1 MSNPEVQGTELGK
14 APDGSSRSD
23 ASIVTQFFLLPL
35 AVVAGLVGIFLLFT
49 MATRKS
55 PNARDYLQTLRT
67 GRFNQRWQA
76 AFELSN
82 LLKKE
87 DIAHKDPT
95 LVRELVK
102 AFEECTENREE
113 DPRIKR
119 YLALALGDSR
129 SKEAIAPLQKA
140 ARTTDPDT
148 RLCALWGL
156 AHLEAIVSKEIFL
169 GCLAD
174 PDSAVRSVCA
184 FGLGKSG
191 KSGLEHL
198 APLLNDPV
206 PEVRWNAALSLAR
219 NGDGAGQAILMEML
233 DRKYLDGFSGLDASE
248 KANLILN
255 AMRGLKGLNPS
266 GLESKMKNLAE
277 TDPDPAV
284 RKAAKSWQSSGPS

>member
-1 MSNPEVQGTELGK
+1 MSNPEVQGTGLGK
-14 APDGSSRSD
+14 APDGSLRSD

-49 MATRKS
+49 MATRRS
-55 PNARDYLQTLRT
+55 PTARDYLQTLRT

-87 DIAHKDPT
+87 DISQRDPA

-102 AFEECTENREE
+102 AFEECAENRDE

-129 SKEAIAPLQKA
+129 SKEAIPPLQKA
-140 ARTTDPDT
+140 ARAADPDT

-156 AHLEAIVSKEIFL
+156 AQLEAADSKEIFIE
-169 GCLAD
+169 GLAD
-174 PDSAVRSVCA
+174 PDSAIRSVCA
-184 FGLGKSG
+184 FGLGKAG

-198 APLLNDPV
+198 TPLISDPV

-219 NGDGAGQAILMEML
+219 NGDGAGQTILVEML

-255 AMRGLKGLNPS
+255 AMRGLKGLNSS
-266 GLESKMKNLAE
+266 GLDARMKNLAE

-284 RKAAKSWQSSGPS
+284 RKAAKSWESSGPS

>member
-1 MSNPEVQGTELGK
+1 LSGPEVQGTKVGK
-14 APDGSSRSD
+14 VPDGSPRSD

-49 MATRKS
+49 MATRKA
-55 PNARDYLQTLRT
+55 PTARDYIQTLRT

-82 LLKKE
+82 LLKQV
-87 DIAHKDPT
+87 DISRQDPA

-102 AFEECTENREE
+102 AFEECAGNPEE

-129 SKEAIAPLQKA
+129 SKEAIPPLQKA
-140 ARTTDPDT
+140 ARSEEPET

-156 AHLEAIVSKEIFL
+156 AQLEAADSKEIFV
-169 GCLAD
+169 GGLAD
-174 PDSAVRSVCA
+174 ADSAVRSVCA
-184 FGLGKSG
+184 YGLGKSG

-198 APLLNDPV
+198 TPLLSDPV

-219 NGDGAGQAILMEML
+219 NGDGAGETILVEML
-233 DRKYLDGFSGLDASE
+233 DRKYLDGFSGLDSSE
-248 KANLILN
+248 KTNLILN
-255 AMRGLKGLNPS
+255 AMRGLKNLKSSDLG
-266 GLESKMKNLAE
+266 ERMKHLAE
-277 TDPDPAV
+277 TDPDPIV
-284 RKAAKSWQSSGPS
+284 RRAAKSWESPSPS